1 VGQQVSRQLGQS
13 GQALIMAVLVML
25 VLVALGGFFVALL
38 ALQANQAARD
48 VAMIAARE
56 LAETGLQYASGR
68 LANSP
73 EGADWRPAQTYY
85 DKGNG
90 RFEITISYT
99 PGSGDAYSSRYIRI
113 ESTGR
118 LYKVKPAAW
127 AATTAAQRQR
137 QAKEIEEALD
147 PFARRTIIGFK
158 PIGITDY
165 LRFVTNADERTEPS
179 ALGTRLQAKGLP
191 YLTFLRGPIR
201 VQGDLTWYGPVHV
214 ELSAA
219 GVPWNV
225 EVAGRIRHD
234 ASALGAN
241 GESLVCVEAGTQV
254 ARVFP
259 SDSGV
264 FTTLRGRYRDGLRA
278 DDAEGFPR
286 WVSRFEPPDISE
298 QRYLA
303 LTRDSG
309 VWKQDRSDSDKWYN
323 TGWYPNPADPNDGVA
338 PGILIDNKDD
348 IQFSHDY
355 EALREN
361 LMGLRPE
368 YSDAPRNRLY
378 TPPGVEVVLDP
389 GEASDPTTARVIL
402 VRHDQ
407 GFYRPNPTASDRLGR
422 VSSIVVPYPR
432 NGVIYAQGNVRIRG
446 MLPPRTFGDPQ
457 AKYYAEDNRRH
468 FSLTVVSGGTI
479 YIEGNIITPRTAD
492 PTLPIERDSKIALL
506 ARDSVVLN
514 TTRFQG
520 ASLVQG
526 RLAASGQAEDEPYE
540 VAVDQ
545 PLEFEFALG
554 SRLSEALAAE
564 QKDLQMLLL
573 HSAAPAM
580 PPGAAVETAVQLLFN
595 HEGLDKRD
603 GRFDWS
609 LCQPANPDGTP
620 RVANPLWTH
629 DPVSGMWFGRYYYFF
644 SPTANTNMLNESRA
658 IAPVQEARSLEIFDL
673 SGDCLH
679 PSGGRSYLVE
689 RAGPFGE
696 PEPGVVQRLR
706 FEVPSTSQGR
716 YWLYNLAFQPLDIR
730 VEALIYAQ
738 RGSWFVIPGKSFTSK
753 TIPGA
758 PADFPGADEPLDMRV
773 TISGAVSESIPAP
786 VADVAAWTALWRGSD
801 EHFTEFTDLPGDTR
815 PVGYAERQLEY
826 VYDPGLCSLL
836 DSRDASG
843 PLLLP
848 HLPVGAGLILFGERI

>member
-1 VGQQVSRQLGQS
+1 
-13 GQALIMAVLVML
+13 MAVLVML

-38 ALQANQAARD
+38 GLQANQAARD
-48 VAMIAARE
+48 ADMIAARE
-56 LAETGLQYASGR
+56 LAETGLQYASER
-68 LANSP
+68 LADSP

-90 RFEITISYT
+90 RFEITVSYT

-127 AATTAAQRQR
+127 IPTSAAERQR
-137 QAKEIEEALD
+137 QAREIEDALD
-147 PFARRTIIGFK
+147 PFSRRTIIGFK

-165 LRFVTNADERTEPS
+165 LRFVTNADGRTEPS
-179 ALGTRLQAKGLP
+179 ALGTRLQANSLP

-201 VQGDLTWYGPVHV
+201 VQGDLTWYGPVRV
-214 ELSAA
+214 ELNAA

-225 EVAGRIRHD
+225 EVAGKIRYD
-234 ASALGAN
+234 ASALGTN
-241 GESLVCVEAGTQV
+241 GESLVCAGVGDQV
-254 ARVFP
+254 KRVFP

-278 DDAEGFPR
+278 DDADGFPR
-286 WVSRFEPPDISE
+286 WVSRFEPPEISE

-309 VWKQDRSDSDKWYN
+309 VWKQDKSDSDKWYN

-355 EALREN
+355 EALRQN

-368 YSDAPRNRLY
+368 YWDAPRNRLY
-378 TPPGVEVVLDP
+378 TPSGVEVVLDAGDP
-389 GEASDPTTARVIL
+389 SDPTTARITL

-422 VSSIVVPYPR
+422 TSSIVVPYPK
-432 NGVIYAQGNVRIRG
+432 NGVIYAQGNVRIKG
-446 MLPPRTFGDPQ
+446 VLPPRTFGDPQ

-526 RLAASGQAEDEPYE
+526 RLAASGETEDEPYE
-540 VAVDQ
+540 VGVDQ

-554 SRLSEALAAE
+554 SRLSELLAA
-564 QKDLQMLLL
+564 QQTDLQMLLL

-580 PPGAAVETAVQLLFN
+580 PSGAAVETAVQLLFN
-595 HEGLDKRD
+595 HEGLDRRD
-603 GRFDWS
+603 GRYDWS
-609 LCQPANPDGTP
+609 VCNTLP
-620 RVANPLWTH
+620 VANPVWAF
-629 DPVSGMWFGRYYYFF
+629 DPLSHMWFGRYYYFF
-644 SPTANTNMLNESRA
+644 SPMANLANANESRA
-658 IAPVQEARSLEIFDL
+658 IAPVQEAKSLKIFDL
-673 SGDCLH
+673 SADCVHPARPTPPQQVSGD
-679 PSGGRSYLVE
+679 RSYLVD
-689 RAGPFGE
+689 RAGLFGE

-706 FEVPSTSQGR
+706 FEVPPTSQGR

-730 VEALIYAQ
+730 VEALVYAQ
-738 RGSWFVIPGKSFTSK
+738 KGSWFVIPGKPFTSK

-758 PADFPGADEPLDMRV
+758 PADFPGPDEPLDMRV

-801 EHFTEFTDLPGDTR
+801 EHFGRFTDLPGDETR
-815 PVGYAERQLEY
+815 PAGYGERQLEY

-848 HLPVGAGLILFGERI
+848 HLPVGTDLILFGERI